1 MKRYSLGL
9 AVAAIVPLAAH
20 AANMSAIKAEVA
32 RDWRQSLGP
41 MFENFHRNPELSF
54 VEVKT
59 AARMAQELRA
69 VSGMVVSEQVGH
81 TGVVGV
87 LRNGPGPTLLIRA
100 DMDALPL
107 KEQSGVV
114 YASTARMVD
123 RDGVDQ
129 PVMHA
134 CGHDTHITSLI
145 GTAHRLAAHRAE
157 WSGTAIFVVQ
167 PAEEVGGGARA
178 MLADGLFKRFGK
190 PDYALGFHVA
200 ALNPTG
206 SLIVRD
212 GAEDSSADTVKIIV
226 HGVGAHG
233 ASPQLGKDPIVMGAE
248 IVMALQTV
256 ISREIGPRNA
266 GVITVGTFHGGIKEN
281 IISDHADMGL
291 TVRAD
296 DEATRQK
303 LFQGIR
309 QVALGVGKMNGM
321 PNNKLPEVFIN
332 ANEGT
337 PPNIN
342 DATLAARVRG
352 DFVRAFGPGV
362 LIDKVRDGM
371 PGDDFAEFGRAGVPS
386 VYFEV
391 GGTPQAALDAA
402 KAGGPPVAGH
412 HSPLF
417 KVDGEAAVILGTEA
431 MTVAALDLL
440 RAPQTARR

>member
-1 MKRYSLGL
+1 MI
-9 AVAAIVPLAAH
+9 AVAAFAPCAAH
-20 AANMSAIKAEVA
+20 ATDMAMLKGEVTQ
-32 RDWRQSLGP
+32 DWHQSLGP

-54 VEVKT
+54 VEVRT
-59 AARMAQELRA
+59 AARMARELRA
-69 VSGMVVSEQVGH
+69 VPGMAVSEHVGR

-87 LRNGPGPTLLIRA
+87 LRNGPGPTVLIRA

-114 YASTARMVD
+114 YASLARMAD
-123 RDGVDQ
+123 RNGVDQ

-157 WSGTAIFVVQ
+157 WSGTVIFVVQ
-167 PAEEVGGGARA
+167 PAEEIAGGARA
-178 MLADGLFKRFGK
+178 MLADGLFTRFGK
-190 PDYALGFHVA
+190 PDFALGFHVA
-200 ALNPTG
+200 ALNPVG
-206 SLIVRD
+206 RLVVRD
-212 GAEDSSADTVKIIV
+212 GAENSSADTVKIIV
-226 HGVGAHG
+226 HGIGTHG

-248 IVMALQTV
+248 IVMGLQTV
-256 ISREIGPRNA
+256 ISREIGPRNP
-266 GVITVGTFHGGIKEN
+266 GVITVGTFHGGAKEN
-281 IISDHADMGL
+281 IIPDRAEMGL

-296 DEATRQK
+296 DEMTRQK

-321 PNNKLPEVFIN
+321 PDDKLPEVIIN
-332 ANEGT
+332 ADEGT

-342 DATLAARVRG
+342 DVALATRVRAE
-352 DFVRAFGPGV
+352 FTRAFGPGV
-362 LIDKVRDGM
+362 LLDKPRDGM

-391 GGTPQAALDAA
+391 GGTPQAAFDAA
-402 KAGGPPVAGH
+402 KAGGPSVAAH
-412 HSPLF
+412 HSPFF
-417 KVDGEAAVILGTEA
+417 KVDGEAAVTLGTEA

-440 RAPQTARR
+440 RAPQTTRH